1 MVRYMF
7 NLLKA
12 LVLMTSTKEDRKAFN
27 QKVDKCTVSDTQVVL
42 LRTFSRKLV
51 GVSK

>member
-1 MVRYMF
+1 MF

-27 QKVDKCTVSDTQVVL
+27 KFIMQQSLILRLCSSEL
-42 LRTFSRKLV
+42 LAESW
-51 GVSK
+51 

>member
-7 NLLKA
+7 NLVKA

-27 QKVDKCTVSDTQVVL
+27 QKVDNVQSL
-42 LRTFSRKLV
+42 ILRLFS
-51 GVSK
+51 

>member
-12 LVLMTSTKEDRKAFN
+12 LVLRPAPKKTERLLTKKFIII
-27 QKVDKCTVSDTQVVL
+27 VSDTQVVL